1 MAVTAA
7 NLLMNHRATPS
18 RMTRF
23 RRIGRFLW
31 TATRGYRFRPWAS
44 PYLRWRIET
53 YWGYPAAEI
62 GAGRFF
68 SFTWKRKRDLA
79 RFLDW
84 AAGMA
89 AATDA
94 SQKRH
99 RLHS

>member
-1 MAVTAA
+1 MGQ
-7 NLLMNHRATPS
+7 RATLS
-18 RMTRF
+18 RMTRL
-23 RRIGRFLW
+23 RPIARFLW

-62 GAGRFF
+62 GAGRFL
-68 SFTWKRKRDLA
+68 SLTWQRKRDLA